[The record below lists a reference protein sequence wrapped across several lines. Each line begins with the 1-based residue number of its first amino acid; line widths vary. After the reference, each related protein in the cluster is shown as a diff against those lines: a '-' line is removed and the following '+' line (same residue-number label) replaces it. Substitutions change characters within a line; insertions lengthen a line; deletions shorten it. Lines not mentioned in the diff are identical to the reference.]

1 MPGWRVIFVVAAG
14 LSTSGCLFSAYQIAS
29 LTASGIS
36 YMVSGRSVGDHALS
50 LAMKQDCATHRV
62 LGGGD
67 ICIDFPQ
74 DDTDTLV
81 AAAPAAD
88 LPEYESALD
97 DTPGAVVANAPD
109 VLVANAPDVLVA
121 DAVKSV
127 PPVQLAES
135 LADGFDGAVTPEP
148 GAEPRVIPASLAPP
162 HAGDATPAMAA
173 APVKPAIAAG
183 LNLDTL
189 VPVSGRSPGQSITR
203 LPRPL
208 PADTVSRDAATAA
221 TAAIEPRTYLVIGS
235 FQNSENAE
243 KLGAAHNDMKAAVM
257 ALETGGRT
265 VYRVVAGPISDGDLG
280 RARSRF
286 LKAGIRNTW
295 AVRLC
300 QGNLTLLPCREN
312 MLQQAQLPAR

>member
-1 MPGWRVIFVVAAG
+1 MPGWRVVFVVAAG

-74 DDTDTLV
+74 DDTNTLV

-88 LPEYESALD
+88 PPEYESALD
-97 DTPGAVVANAPD
+97 DAPGAVG
-109 VLVANAPDVLVA
+109 ANAPDVLVA

-127 PPVQLAES
+127 LPVQLAES
-135 LADGFDGAVTPEP
+135 LADGFAGAV
-148 GAEPRVIPASLAPP
+148 
-162 HAGDATPAMAA
+162 TPAMAA

-208 PADTVSRDAATAA
+208 PADTVSRDAATVA
-221 TAAIEPRTYLVIGS
+221 TAAVEPRTYLVIGS

-280 RARSRF
+280 RTRSRF

-300 QGNLTLLPCREN
+300 QGNLTLPPCRET